1 MASSSSSS
9 SPKPNNNKSP
19 QLENAICVH
28 VDPSNYHDVV
38 QKLTG
43 ARPAVEKL
51 PITTSPHFNAKHN
64 PVNVGAVRP
73 SFKLQEPAR
82 NLQLQLNQNGLTE
95 SAFAPRKRVINVSP
109 VSTLDTVLARGSP
122 SPGTSVSPFVPVEE
136 IAMANKG
143 FYLYPSP
150 PASTASKPQ
159 PQFLPLFPTSPDS

>member
-9 SPKPNNNKSP
+9 SPKPNNNKSL
-19 QLENAICVH
+19 QLENAIRVH
-28 VDPSNYHDVV
+28 VDPSNFRDVV

-51 PITTSPHFNAKHN
+51 PITTSPHFNARHN
-64 PVNVGAVRP
+64 PVNV
-73 SFKLQEPAR
+73 
-82 NLQLQLNQNGLTE
+82 E
-95 SAFAPRKRVINVSP
+95 SDNVSP

-122 SPGTSVSPFVPVEE
+122 SPGTSVPPSIPEE

-150 PASTASKPQ
+150 PATASKPQ
-159 PQFLPLFPTSPDS
+159 PQLLPLFPTSPDS

>member
-9 SPKPNNNKSP
+9 SPKPNNNKSL
-19 QLENAICVH
+19 QLENAIRVH
-28 VDPSNYHDVV
+28 VDPSNFRDVV

-51 PITTSPHFNAKHN
+51 PITTSPHFNARHN

-73 SFKLQEPAR
+73 SFKLQEHAR

-122 SPGTSVSPFVPVEE
+122 SPGTSVPPSIPEE

-150 PASTASKPQ
+150 PATASKPQ
-159 PQFLPLFPTSPDS
+159 PQLLPLFPTSPDS